1 MEYRFFVLVSLL
13 VFLISAE
20 ASSALTCTIRST
32 SCSAGEQPIFSTY
45 QRNNTHAGNYSQY
58 PNNIYCCSD
67 PFLTSTSFKKACG
80 IGEFSFLAFY
90 NYTNSHV
97 ETFNN
102 SVLELRFE
110 ENSGSLAFDS
120 SGNGNH
126 GDIYGATW
134 TDGKFGKALS
144 FDGVDDY
151 VSVPYSANLYV
162 PNEVTL
168 TAWIYPRNP
177 SGSWQTI
184 IAHSP
189 TAGQYNYW
197 LYLEANALKLSVY
210 SDTYPDLIVTNAIP
224 TANTWYY
231 IVVTA
236 IKGSTVK
243 VYVNGVLVGTGTA
256 KTDFWTGGYLTIG
269 DLRPGRG
276 IFFNGTIDEV
286 RIYNRAL
293 SEEEIKSSYYEYRA
307 CVSAPWLCN
316 LRSSCLAG
324 ETCIASVY
332 NYTNSHV
339 AECGYYPNQLC
350 CKREDIPPTYSNVGQ
365 NSSSI
370 PWGSPVKIY
379 AYWKDNGNLSYA
391 ILSTNETGSWQNKTV
406 YGSPLLMNNLK
417 AWSNFTWQNS
427 SVPAGTVVAWKIYAN
442 DSAGNW
448 NVTPE
453 NYFTI
458 ACRLITVCSSGCDAT
473 TIQEG
478 INMAQNCDT
487 VLITDSRWYNENV
500 TLNKSITLTS
510 NSSVAPT
517 INSTG
522 TSLKITANYATVSN
536 LTIAYNGTSSN
547 QHVVWITGNYTTL
560 ANNTI
565 RKNSQAINY
574 LVYVQNSANNTIFG
588 NNITSR
594 SWSSHGIYITGSAS
608 TNNTIDSN
616 LISYEAT
623 SSYGIIIETN
633 NNTIKNNNITSTGGY
648 LPLYLPSYYDTVVI
662 SNNFVNSKPIVYN
675 KSLQNLTISATNYG
689 ELILANSFNVTI
701 NSSSFMEAGILL
713 VRTTNSSIIN
723 SNITTK
729 TNAINLVD
737 SSNYN
742 TIFNNNISTS
752 GSDRSYGI
760 VLSSGDYINLTK
772 NNITIFGDY
781 NNFAIEI
788 GSSNNV
794 LHSNKILTLANFP
807 AIVIYSWSYN
817 HKIIN
822 TNISNTNSG
831 SQATGITIQ
840 GSNINITSCNITT
853 IGSSTATYDSGSCTN
868 IPSAICIR
876 WGNNT
881 RIIDSILNATNY
893 YDVFVSGIASQVNY
907 LINTSF
913 NKTDLFFNTSSNSTL
928 YNQYYLDVKVQNTT
942 LNPLQ
947 GANVTAWDKYG
958 TKAFS
963 QLTNSSGFIQTQI
976 LTEFLANSTF
986 NASSGYYYFTNYT
999 LNTTMPGY
1007 INDTRQ
1013 INLTSS
1019 RFEIVTLTPYIFSL
1033 TLSSKLLEGIF
1044 FTNKTGGEINVQF
1057 NVDILQWNNATW
1069 NYNATSKKTE
1079 YWINNSGTVPLD
1091 ICFKANSDL
1100 SCSQGTCLGY
1110 TISADNIAWNNS
1122 TLNDQSNPS
1131 YDTSKRLSTSYQ
1143 KIVYNLQPGNITYLR
1158 FWLYVPSGKPSGIYN
1173 TTYTA
1178 RAVDPGASC

>member
-1 MEYRFFVLVSLL
+1 
-13 VFLISAE
+13 
-20 ASSALTCTIRST
+20 
-32 SCSAGEQPIFSTY
+32 
-45 QRNNTHAGNYSQY
+45 
-58 PNNIYCCSD
+58 
-67 PFLTSTSFKKACG
+67 
-80 IGEFSFLAFY
+80 
-90 NYTNSHV
+90 
-97 ETFNN
+97 
-102 SVLELRFE
+102 
-110 ENSGSLAFDS
+110 
-120 SGNGNH
+120 
-126 GDIYGATW
+126 
-134 TDGKFGKALS
+134 
-144 FDGVDDY
+144 
-151 VSVPYSANLYV
+151 
-162 PNEVTL
+162 
-168 TAWIYPRNP
+168 
-177 SGSWQTI
+177 
-184 IAHSP
+184 
-189 TAGQYNYW
+189 
-197 LYLEANALKLSVY
+197 
-210 SDTYPDLIVTNAIP
+210 
-224 TANTWYY
+224 
-231 IVVTA
+231 
-236 IKGSTVK
+236 
-243 VYVNGVLVGTGTA
+243 
-256 KTDFWTGGYLTIG
+256 
-269 DLRPGRG
+269 
-276 IFFNGTIDEV
+276 
-286 RIYNRAL
+286 
-293 SEEEIKSSYYEYRA
+293 
-307 CVSAPWLCN
+307 
-316 LRSSCLAG
+316 LAG

-350 CKREDIPPTYSNVGQ
+350 CKREDIAPTYSNVGQ
-365 NSSSI
+365 NASSI
-370 PWGSPVKIY
+370 PWGSPVKLY

-391 ILSTNETGSWQNKTV
+391 ILSTNETGAWQNKTV

-458 ACRLITVCSSGCDAT
+458 TCRLITVCSSGCDAA
-473 TIQEG
+473 TIQGG

-522 TSLKITANYATVSN
+522 TALKIIANYATVSN
-536 LTIAYNGTSSN
+536 LTIAYNGTSSS

-565 RKNSQAINY
+565 RKNSQANNY
-574 LVYVQNSANNTIFG
+574 LVYIQNSANNTIFG
-588 NNITSR
+588 NNITSL
-594 SWSSHGIYITGSAS
+594 SWSSHGIYVTGSAS

-633 NNTIKNNNITSTGGY
+633 NNTIKNNNITSNGGY
-648 LPLYLPSYYDTVVI
+648 LPLYLPAYYDTVVI
-662 SNNFVNSKPIVYN
+662 TNNFVNSKPIVYN

-701 NSSSFMEAGILL
+701 NNSAFTEAGILL
-713 VRTTNSSIIN
+713 IRTTNSSIIN

-737 SSNYN
+737 SSHYN

-752 GSDRSYGI
+752 GGDRSYGI
-760 VLSSGDYINLTK
+760 TLSSGNYINITN
-772 NNITIFGDY
+772 NNITIFGSSC
-781 NNFAIEI
+781 NLAIEI
-788 GSSNNV
+788 GSSSDNNT
-794 LHSNKILTLANFP
+794 LDSNRISTAANYP
-807 AIVIYSWSYN
+807 AIAIYSGSDN
-817 HKIIN
+817 HRIIN

-831 SQATGITIQ
+831 SYAAGIRIE

-853 IGSSTATYDSGSCTN
+853 VGSSSATYDSGYCEN

-881 RIIDSILNATNY
+881 RIIDSILNAISY

-913 NKTDLFFNTSSNSTL
+913 NKTDLWFNASSNSTL

-942 LNPLQ
+942 FDPLE

-1019 RFEIVTLTPYIFSL
+1019 RLEIITLTPYI
-1033 TLSSKLLEGIF
+1033 LSIEISQKLSEGIF
-1044 FTNKTGGEINVQF
+1044 FTNKTGGETNVQYD
-1057 NVDILQWNNATW
+1057 VDILQWNNATW

-1079 YWINNSGTVPLD
+1079 YWINNTGTVPID
-1091 ICFKANSDL
+1091 VCFKANSDL
-1100 SCSQGTCLGY
+1100 ICSQGTCIGT
-1110 TISADNIAWNNS
+1110 TISIENVAWNNS
-1122 TLNDQSNPS
+1122 TANDQSNPS
-1131 YDTSKRLSTSYQ
+1131 YDTNKRLSLSYQ
-1143 KIVYNLQPGNITYLR
+1143 KIAYNVQPGVKIYLR
-1158 FWLYVPSGKPSGIYN
+1158 FWLYVPAGKPSGIYN
-1173 TTYTA
+1173 ATYA
-1178 RAVDPGASC
+1178 VKAVDFGVSC